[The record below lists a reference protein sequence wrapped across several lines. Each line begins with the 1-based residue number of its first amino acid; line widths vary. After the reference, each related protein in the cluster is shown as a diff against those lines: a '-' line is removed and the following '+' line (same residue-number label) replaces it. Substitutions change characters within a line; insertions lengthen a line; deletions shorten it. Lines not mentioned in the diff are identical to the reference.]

1 MSPVARKHNVVAM
14 YALPGWLRTLDPN
27 LGPLDRHVK
36 SGWIALHTAALR
48 GGNTT
53 GLRARHPFDED
64 SLKVRIDQYR
74 SLVFDIPRRIGFED
88 KNLGQGWTRVAM
100 QIGEILA
107 TRVREERE
115 KSQKKDAQ
123 GKPTA
128 NEPPG
133 NVRDELLRVF
143 PGIEFSVSTPFDALR
158 SAYRALHQRR
168 SAKTVRTVELYYLAW
183 ISVAAHAI
191 LKMRHCDLC
200 FRWAIP
206 GHGHCYEHS
215 QSKEALGSSQEK
227 SRRYRNAVKIAVTYR
242 YPPRPVP
249 KHSTM
254 SAKRLP
260 QIMARLIW
268 HTPLPDE
275 ERTLR
280 AIKQEISNRPA
291 VIAQLGGDVLSL
303 KSMKLYTRLEE
314 RIDPLEINPS
324 AWVWKIKQLDR
335 WEHERASRCPGR
347 RGKGRRTRW
356 RIVRAIS
363 LANEGASKSMIAYLL
378 DVHPSTISNWIRR
391 ESFPD
396 LANALKPKKKH
407 ARKPSAI

>member
-1 MSPVARKHNVVAM
+1 MH
-14 YALPGWLRTLDPN
+14 ALPGWLRTLDPN

-36 SGWIALHTAALR
+36 SGWVALHTAALR

-53 GLRARHPFDED
+53 GLRARQPFDED
-64 SLKVRIDQYR
+64 SLKIRIGQYR
-74 SLVFDIPRRIGFED
+74 SLVFDIPRRIGFQDE
-88 KNLGQGWTRVAM
+88 NLGRGWTRVAM

-107 TRVREERE
+107 TRVREEKE
-115 KSQKKDAQ
+115 KSQKKDAH
-123 GKPTA
+123 G
-128 NEPPG
+128 NPPG
-133 NVRDELLRVF
+133 NIRDELLRVF
-143 PGIEFSVSTPFDALR
+143 AGMEFSVSTPFDALR
-158 SAYRALHQRR
+158 SAYSALRQRR
-168 SAKTVRTVELYYLAW
+168 SAKTVRTVELYCLAW
-183 ISVAAHAI
+183 ISIAAHAI
-191 LKMRHCDLC
+191 LKMRHCELC

-206 GHGHCYEHS
+206 GHVHCYEHS
-215 QSKEALGSSQEK
+215 QSKEAPGTSQEK
-227 SRRYRNAVKIAVTYR
+227 SLRYRNAVKIAVTYL

-280 AIKQEISNRPA
+280 AIRQEIAKRPA
-291 VIAQLGGDVLSL
+291 VLAQLGVDVLSL
-303 KSMKLYTRLEE
+303 KHLALYTRLEE

-324 AWVWKIKQLDR
+324 AWVWKIEQLDR

-363 LANEGASKSMIAYLL
+363 LAEGGASKSMIARLL
-378 DVHPSTISNWIRR
+378 DVHPSLISNWIRR

-396 LANALKPKKKH
+396 LANALKQEKK
-407 ARKPSAI
+407 R